1 MKYQSKMRSVLTGLA
16 MAMTMTVA
24 TASAQ
29 TSTDAQPPS
38 TSLSQPTPADACS
51 GKPGMQSGRHMS
63 GHGKHASHR
72 MSGHGQGGMPGVGH
86 FPANLVEQLA
96 LTDKQKVAWMDAQT
110 AASAMKASGKQIR
123 EAQRASMGKST
134 AQDSFDPRAMIEQQN
149 KMHASMQA
157 NREAVQKKWLFFWDS
172 LSKDQQAKVAEFMK
186 QNMAEKGNRTMGPR
200 AG

>member
-1 MKYQSKMRSVLTGLA
+1 
-16 MAMTMTVA
+16 
-24 TASAQ
+24 
-29 TSTDAQPPS
+29 
-38 TSLSQPTPADACS
+38 
-51 GKPGMQSGRHMS
+51 
-63 GHGKHASHR
+63 
-72 MSGHGQGGMPGVGH
+72 
-86 FPANLVEQLA
+86 
-96 LTDKQKVAWMDAQT
+96 
-110 AASAMKASGKQIR
+110 MKASGKQIR
-123 EAQRASMGKST
+123 EAHRASMGKST